1 MFGGGT
7 LSVHDMRITNEEVSP
22 GPIPEWL
29 LNHLI
34 SQLSDSKSYSDGGKS
49 RVLVIYPNTESRR
62 ETIDRISNQGYVI
75 DNTLHHTISS
85 LMDSIMSDFRMPQKL
100 NHSSSFQLILHD
112 ECKKASAK
120 LGFPIINP
128 LPDMN
133 WSRGKTAALSELH
146 TFLSS
151 ESLANNWKGPG
162 IETFRKILKSLES
175 KLNQTHDDF
184 ISERLIEIMNQS
196 DTPFSLIDVDG
207 IIMLNHSPTIPKS
220 HIDFMKAIS
229 IHCPIHQLGNIGN
242 IRLGKHGLRLIDE
255 WAITESSKLPKWV
268 PKHELVLENN
278 QNYVER
284 VLLNR
289 ENQSFEA
296 TYSIV
301 SQSLLESPEN
311 TVLIIDPNFEN
322 NKYIWRRGMKNLG
335 LPFSQGDQIITNN
348 SLGHWIHSYLNL
360 SHSDDAFSLD
370 KLRSLS
376 LQQSLLLFPEMPIH
390 PVDERIRP
398 IPDSELLTKI
408 ARTNHILGGPGALFQ
423 WLRSLSTD
431 FDFGINGD
439 EDNIKK
445 ESTQWW
451 LLCISKWLN
460 PLLSGYDRSSIEDCS
475 EKGVFTKELLPLPPI
490 PREGDEWL
498 QFTINLLSEK
508 MTKKKNVEESIT
520 SLRVL
525 QSLSSEIFNLRSL
538 QLTLGQNYPKMGPA
552 WIDEISTLIQKMK
565 IPISSN
571 LSRNRVRIL
580 SCDQALGCTADIAVL
595 ANTSSVSWDLGV
607 PKMHFM
613 GDVERYEN
621 NLLRP
626 DGPIRNA
633 RHNLEHI
640 LKCASKVFILD
651 SEMDDSNPPSTPIRE
666 WSISKN
672 FSERLFEFKQNDYS
686 IIPRHVHRID
696 GLRLS
701 NNKKSSKSPINSDS
715 VTISIEPLLQRDRER
730 RQPVL
735 AENDGYL
742 PAGHH
747 ESLFSFD
754 TESMWLSRIPKQFE
768 VPRLNERWPVV
779 SGITIDANR
788 SKPIKTLTID
798 PRPFTPNSSGLRVS
812 DSRNGF
818 LPLENQIFRTWSP
831 TRLEKWLRCPRSGW
845 LTRDLDIGIE
855 EVQKEDLDA
864 RTHGD
869 LFHKI
874 HHNLLLETLNFEEG
888 ISRDFNPNKTLINIS
903 KSKINPEILMQNALS
918 HLNEIA
924 PWLNKSDAV
933 STNRIRMMTG
943 MSIKEWDNW
952 ILDQKPVPL
961 AGRIGRLIKEEL
973 LLENV
978 APIAI
983 EWILKLPGSKLKG
996 IEISLP
1002 RELTLPN
1009 GESVPSIILRG
1020 QIDRVDLVPFDLE
1033 NNIWI
1038 NEDGNEEVA
1047 PLESHNRKD
1056 WKPRRL
1062 VIIRD
1067 IKTTEKTKVK
1077 ERHYKG
1083 LLEEL
1088 QLALYA
1094 RAWEIAHPGD
1104 LVIGAGISILGH
1116 KIFHFVELSKYT
1128 LTESLQ
1134 KFGIKTDITHNQF
1147 RFLNEDSSPDSDPFR
1162 AWLTSRISVALN
1174 VSNSANIG
1182 FINPIP
1188 DKSNCKYCAV
1198 SNLCDVKLEGDF

>member
-7 LSVHDMRITNEEVSP
+7 LSVHEMRITNEEVSP
-22 GPIPEWL
+22 GSVPEWL

-34 SQLSDSKSYSDGGKS
+34 SQLSDGKSYSDGGKS
-49 RVLVIYPNTESRR
+49 RILVIYPTTESRR
-62 ETIDRISNQGYVI
+62 EIIDLISNQGYVI
-75 DNTLHHTISS
+75 DNTLHHTIPS

-146 TFLSS
+146 KFLSS
-151 ESLANNWKGPG
+151 ESLANGWKGPG
-162 IETFRKILKSLES
+162 IETFRKIIKSLES
-175 KLNQTHDDF
+175 KLNRTHDDF
-184 ISERLIEIMNQS
+184 LSERLIETLNQPKE
-196 DTPFSLIDVDG
+196 PFSLIDVDG

-220 HIDFMKAIS
+220 HVDFMKAIS
-229 IHCPIHQLGNIGN
+229 HHCPIHQLGNIGN

-255 WAITESSKLPKWV
+255 WAITESSELPEWV
-268 PKHELVLENN
+268 PKHELILENN
-278 QNYVER
+278 QNFVER

-301 SQSLLESPEN
+301 SKYLLESPEN
-311 TVLIIDPNFEN
+311 TILIIDPNFDN

-335 LPFSQGDQIITNN
+335 LPFSQDDQIITNN

-360 SHSDDAFSLD
+360 PHSDDAFSLE

-390 PVDERIRP
+390 PVNERIRP
-398 IPDSELLTKI
+398 IPDPELLTKI

-423 WLRSLSTD
+423 WLRSLSSD
-431 FDFGINGD
+431 FDFGINSD

-451 LLCISKWLN
+451 LLCISKWLT
-460 PLLSGYDRSSIEDCS
+460 PLLSGYDRNTIEDS
-475 EKGVFTKELLPLPPI
+475 SDKGVFTKESLPLPSI
-490 PREGDEWL
+490 PRDGDQWL
-498 QFTINLLSEK
+498 QFTIDLLSEK

-525 QSLSSEIFNLRSL
+525 QSLSSEVSNLRSL
-538 QLTLGQNYPKMGPA
+538 QLTLGQNHPKMGPA
-552 WIDEISTLIQKMK
+552 WIDEVSTLIQKIK
-565 IPISSN
+565 IPMFSN

-580 SCDQALGCTADIAVL
+580 SCDQALGCSADVVVL
-595 ANTSSVSWDLGV
+595 ANTSSVSWDLRV
-607 PKMHFM
+607 PKMHFI
-613 GDVERYEN
+613 GDIERHEN

-633 RHNLEHI
+633 RHNFEHI

-666 WSISKN
+666 WSISKD
-672 FSERLFEFKQNDYS
+672 FTEQVFESKQNDYS
-686 IIPRHVHRID
+686 ISPRHAHRID

-701 NNKKSSKSPINSDS
+701 DNKKSSRPPINSDS
-715 VTISIEPLLQRDRER
+715 VTMSIEPLLQRDRER
-730 RQPVL
+730 RQPQL
-735 AENDGYL
+735 AGNDGYL
-742 PAGHH
+742 PEGSQ

-754 TESMWLSRIPKQFE
+754 VESMWLSRIPKQFDT
-768 VPRLNERWPVV
+768 PRLNERWPVV
-779 SGITIDANR
+779 SGITVNENSR
-788 SKPIKTLTID
+788 KIKTLTVD
-798 PRPFTPNSSGLRVS
+798 PRPFTPKPSGLQVS

-818 LPLENQIFRTWSP
+818 VLLENQRFRNWSP
-831 TRLEKWLRCPRSGW
+831 TRIEKWLRCPRSGW

-855 EVQKEDLDA
+855 ETQKEDLDA

-874 HHNLLLETLNFEEG
+874 HHNLLLQTLNFKEG
-888 ISRDFNPNKTLINIS
+888 FSRDFHPNKSPINLS
-903 KSKINPEILMQNALS
+903 KSKIKPEVLMQNALS

-973 LLENV
+973 VLENV

-983 EWILKLPGSKLKG
+983 EWILKLPESTSKG

-1002 RELTLPN
+1002 AELTLPN
-1009 GESVPSIILRG
+1009 KKSVPSIMLRG
-1020 QIDRVDLVPFDLE
+1020 QIDRVDLVPFDIE
-1033 NNIWI
+1033 KNIWI
-1038 NEDGNEEVA
+1038 DEDGSKEVA
-1047 PLESHNRKD
+1047 PLESHTRKD

-1067 IKTTEKTKVK
+1067 IKTTEKTKAK

-1083 LLEEL
+1083 VLEEL

-1116 KIFHFVELSKYT
+1116 KISHFVELSKHN
-1128 LTESLQ
+1128 LAENLQ
-1134 KFGIKTDITHNQF
+1134 KFGIKTDITKNQF
-1147 RFLNEDSSPDSDPFR
+1147 RFLNEDKSPDSDPFR

-1174 VSNSANIG
+1174 VSNRANIG

-1188 DKSNCKYCAV
+1188 SKSNCKFCSV